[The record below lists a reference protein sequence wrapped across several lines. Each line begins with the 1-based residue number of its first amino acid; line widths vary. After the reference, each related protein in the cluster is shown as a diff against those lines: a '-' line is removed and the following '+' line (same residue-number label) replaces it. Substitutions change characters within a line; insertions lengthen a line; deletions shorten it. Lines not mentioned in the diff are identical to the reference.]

1 MAALG
6 KLGKGVIFG
15 GLAMAGLA
23 KGIGSSA
30 REAAMDV
37 AFGDPNADESFL
49 GRTSIC

>member
-6 KLGKGVIFG
+6 KLGKGVVFG

-30 REAAMDV
+30 REGAMSA
-37 AFGDPNADESFL
+37 AFGDPNADQAFL
-49 GRTSIC
+49 GRTFVS